1 MVISFGFREILR
13 NIFFYWT
20 PQVAPSEHGSIS
32 NNVKVLK
39 IFETIYSGVKNWKLT
54 SKFPNRKTFWDLKGM
69 SIPS

>member
-1 MVISFGFREILR
+1 M
-13 NIFFYWT
+13 
-20 PQVAPSEHGSIS
+20 APSEHGSIS

-54 SKFPNRKTFWDLKGM
+54 SKFPNRKIFWDLKGM